1 MATVRRHS
9 FGDFLFSLI
18 GKLLVWVA
26 KLAAKL
32 IARMVVLAVSH
43 PRTTLSGALGLA
55 AVLYAGWRTVALVL
69 GATLIA
75 ASTWR
80 VAHEDTFMWVVGAPV
95 RTWWRRWWTYRR
107 QWADVFTR
115 CDLAVAADD
124 EWHPPTLK
132 KVTTTAYWD
141 RLTIRMQIGQDLDQF
156 RQNAEKLRHGFGAQ
170 RVAVREIAPAL
181 LGLDLMRRDPLLA
194 PVPATPF
201 AESTAAIDWA
211 RVPVGRDEFGDEFT
225 ISVVGG
231 HTAVAG
237 SSGAGKAGVQWNA
250 LRHLAPAIADGTVRL
265 IGIDP
270 KVKELGRARALFAEY
285 AVDEEDVVELLQQL
299 VRDMKAA
306 NAADADTGERDFA
319 PAQTRPLHL
328 IVIDELAPLL
338 KYWPRR
344 TRDKIEDSLGLLLT
358 QGRAVG
364 YIVLGAIQEP
374 TKDSFT
380 VRDLFTRRLA
390 LRLPTE
396 SHTDAALIEK
406 AVDYGARCHEIPES
420 LPGVLFSLVDG
431 GRQTT
436 RARLGHVTDADIDA
450 LLDHV
455 RSLRAV
461 VALDTRRP
469 ATTSPAIGIE
479 AA

>member
-1 MATVRRHS
+1 
-9 FGDFLFSLI
+9 
-18 GKLLVWVA
+18 
-26 KLAAKL
+26 
-32 IARMVVLAVSH
+32 
-43 PRTTLSGALGLA
+43 
-55 AVLYAGWRTVALVL
+55 
-69 GATLIA
+69 
-75 ASTWR
+75 
-80 VAHEDTFMWVVGAPV
+80 
-95 RTWWRRWWTYRR
+95 
-107 QWADVFTR
+107 
-115 CDLAVAADD
+115 
-124 EWHPPTLK
+124 WHPPTLK

>member
-1 MATVRRHS
+1 MATARRHS

-32 IARMVVLAVSH
+32 VARLVMLAVSH
-43 PRTTLSGALGLA
+43 PRTTLSAALVSA
-55 AVLYAGWRTVALVL
+55 AVFYAGWRILVLVL
-69 GATLIA
+69 GAVLVA

-80 VAHEDTFMWVVGAPV
+80 VAHADTFMWVVGGPA

-107 QWADVFTR
+107 RWADVFTR
-115 CDLAVAADD
+115 CDLAVPAND

-141 RLTIRMQIGQDLDQF
+141 RLTIKMQIGQDLDQF
-156 RQNAEKLRHGFGAQ
+156 RQGAEKVRHGFGAH
-170 RVAVREIAPAL
+170 RVAVRELAPGAV
-181 LGLDLMRRDPLLA
+181 GLDLMRRDPLLE

-201 AESTAAIDWA
+201 AASTAAIDFA
-211 RVPVGRDEFGDEFT
+211 RVPVGMDEFGDPFT

-270 KVKELGRARALFAEY
+270 KAKELARARTLFAEY
-285 AVDEEDVVELLQQL
+285 AVDEDDVVELLQQL

-306 NAADADTGERDFA
+306 NAAAAEAGERDFV
-319 PAQTRPLHL
+319 PSQTKPLHL
-328 IVIDELAPLL
+328 IDIDELAPLL

-358 QGRAVG
+358 QGRAAG
-364 YIVLGAIQEP
+364 YILLGAIQEP

-380 VRDLFTRRLA
+380 LRDLFTRRIA

-431 GRQTT
+431 GRHTT
-436 RARLGHVTDADIDA
+436 RARLGYVTDADIDA
-450 LLDHV
+450 LIDHV
-455 RSLRAV
+455 GSLRTV
-461 VALDTRRP
+461 VALDTRRT
-469 ATTSPAIGIE
+469 ASGQQITGSE